1 MIDRL
6 GRPLG
11 DRSRPRRPPRTA
23 GPTAEHHVR
32 RLGSISLP
40 SCVSHNSLGPRRR
53 IGRPSRLR
61 VCLDDKAA
69 AAAEPRHGDCRGVG
83 TKGLKLAQPRPSL
96 GRKNAFQ
103 GQKLRSRLDNR
114 HRGGEREPLRE
125 AGGRTEPTHGR
136 GAARGGE
143 GWRSGGGGVGQS
155 MEIRAFPCWA
165 GCHFGN
171 GRTRRV
177 WVLSALEKEA
187 KGAGRHGVRR
197 GVASINDD
205 SDRGVKVF
213 LKVRVLSAE
222 REGLVRALMGGGGQW
237 CHRDDFDNGSR
248 FLAGIELLGQKLHA
262 GDPTKTGPW
271 SCG

>member
-53 IGRPSRLR
+53 IGRPSRLC

-103 GQKLRSRLDNR
+103 GQKLRSPLDNR

-143 GWRSGGGGVGQS
+143 GWRGV
-155 MEIRAFPCWA
+155 EE
-165 GCHFGN
+165 
-171 GRTRRV
+171 RR
-177 WVLSALEKEA
+177 
-187 KGAGRHGVRR
+187 RR
-197 GVASINDD
+197 GRSEHGD
-205 SDRGVKVF
+205 SGF
-213 LKVRVLSAE
+213 P
-222 REGLVRALMGGGGQW
+222 
-237 CHRDDFDNGSR
+237 
-248 FLAGIELLGQKLHA
+248 LLGRMPFRKWAHA
-262 GDPTKTGPW
+262 ACVGAVCLGKGSQGGRPAW
-271 SCG
+271 S